1 MRKFGVYVV
10 LLILVFFSCDVNAQY
25 SKDGYLFH
33 QKIDAP
39 RVRRPVAHE
48 IMVDPLE
55 RLLVVSYSSYP
66 TVVVLYE
73 FDSWKV
79 VGTYNIPEWFDL
91 GHSYVDMNGRYIYL
105 DFARYS
111 SKYRRID
118 VETQKV
124 DTVECYQTP
133 RGCVPKEGGIEQK
146 EYTTKDKKYYITIN
160 KKNKRDILIFRKH
173 DE

>member
-1 MRKFGVYVV
+1 MHKFRVHVV
-10 LLILVFFSCDVNAQY
+10 LLFLIFFSCGVSAQY

-48 IMVDPLE
+48 IMIDPLE

-79 VGTYNIPEWFDL
+79 LGTYNIPEWFDL
-91 GHSYVDMNGRYIYL
+91 GHSFVDMNGRYIYL

-118 VETQKV
+118 VETHKM

-160 KKNKRDILIFRKH
+160 KKNKRDILIFKKN
-173 DE
+173 EE